1 MSQDQQSSD
10 TQGAIKA
17 DELQLT
23 EQEREQ
29 ASAAQQLKQSEKS
42 ASDLSIKVK
51 VHSPYKVFFQGLAS
65 SISAVNDTGPFDV
78 LPKHDNFICLLRPC
92 DLIIRLTQ
100 EGDRKIQISGGVMH
114 VKADMATVFLD
125 I

>member
-1 MSQDQQSSD
+1 MSQNQKSSNG
-10 TQGAIKA
+10 QGAIKA

-23 EQEREQ
+23 AEEREQ
-29 ASAAQQLKQSEKS
+29 SAVAQQLKQSDKA
-42 ASDLSIKVK
+42 ASELSINVK

-92 DLIIRLTQ
+92 DLIIRSAQ